1 MTQLQAM
8 ARSIVIEVPVALLL
22 GPRQVRTV
30 AAGIGATLV
39 THPVLWAAWF
49 PLRARLPYAATALL
63 LEGVVVLVEAAI
75 YRLTLPVSWG
85 RAALISLAANAA
97 AFGIGLLFG

>member
-1 MTQLQAM
+1 M

-39 THPVLWAAWF
+39 THPVLWAVWL
-49 PLRARLPYAATALL
+49 PLRALLPYAA
-63 LEGVVVLVEAAI
+63 
-75 YRLTLPVSWG
+75 TLPVSWG

-97 AFGIGLLFG
+97 SFGIGLLLG